1 MHISPYGTVRNLID
15 EESRVLNFGTGNWVA
30 DNGNELYRSTGVD
43 YGRFATSSL
52 GVRAL
57 EEFTAAAEI
66 DNVQIPDELRRIPV
80 RAAALV
86 RVNKNAEARL
96 ILTVSGDGASQ
107 WISNGGDYRSI
118 RAGEWILFSVLSEVT
133 GVGPLQGNSVAS
145 LRVEVEWDESV
156 DHPRDMFLLNSSIS
170 VPQEAFYNISAIE
183 SYMRIPEYLRQADS
197 QLIEPDYPLYRFV
210 EMANAVTHD
219 IDDKWRK
226 FRYLPPEQ
234 NDGVIKFSELVDPL
248 LADLKTNVWLAQF
261 VGVDLVD
268 PRSGFTTWGSL
279 VAASDINNDDESTW
293 DEWGEAIGGDDST
306 LQWNE
311 IEDFDVQTV
320 SSEALLSFIRWQV
333 STAAY
338 GLRGGT
344 TASILVAVRQGL
356 VDPNGPITILR
367 HVDED
372 PFKVHILVSEANLK
386 TDLPSLQAL
395 IDPAVPAGFEVTAFA
410 PS

>member
-15 EESRVLNFGTGNWVA
+15 EESRVLNFGTGNWIA
-30 DNGNELYRSTGVD
+30 DVGNELWRCTGVD

-57 EEFTAAAEI
+57 EEFTAAVRIE
-66 DNVQIPDELRRIPV
+66 NVQIPNELRRIPV

-86 RVNKNAEARL
+86 RVNRNANARL
-96 ILTVSGDGASQ
+96 ILAVSGDGAGQ
-107 WISNGGDYRSI
+107 WISDGGDYRNI
-118 RAGEWILFSVLSEVT
+118 RSGEWILFSVSSEVT

-156 DHPRDMFLLNSSIS
+156 NHTRNMFLLNSSIS

-183 SYMRIPEYLRQADS
+183 SYMRTPEYLRQADS
-197 QLIEPDYPLYRFV
+197 ELAEPDYPLYRFI
-210 EMANAVTHD
+210 ETANAVTHD
-219 IDDKWRK
+219 IDNRWRK
-226 FRYLPPEQ
+226 FRYIPPEE
-234 NDGVIKFSELVDPL
+234 NDGVIKSSELVDPL
-248 LADLKTNVWLAQF
+248 LANLKTNVWLAQF
-261 VGVDLVD
+261 VGVDPID

-279 VAASDINNDDESTW
+279 VTAADVNNDGESTW
-293 DEWGEAIGGDDST
+293 GEWEGAIGGIDST

-311 IEDFDVQTV
+311 IEDFAVQTV

-333 STAAY
+333 STAVY

-344 TASILVAVRQGL
+344 TASILAAVRQGL
-356 VDPNGPITILR
+356 IDPNGSIAILR

-372 PFKVHILVSEANLK
+372 PFKVNIVVDEANLK
-386 TDLPSLQAL
+386 TDLPSLQEL
-395 IDPAVPAGFEVTAFA
+395 INPAVPAGFEVTVLA